1 MARPAGRRAGGSRFS
16 TSERMARKNL
26 TARVFQFKYS
36 MVYPALVVLFL
47 VIVAPLLYSIFIS
60 LHKYVLQFGLGDF
73 IGLKNY
79 LAAFANEEFRE
90 SMKNTAVLTVAVVA
104 LEFLAAMGLAL
115 ILNRDDIKGKKLYTV
130 TLLIPVMMPPIAV
143 GLIWRLMLHPDLGI
157 INWFIGL
164 FGAPKLGW
172 YGDPRLAMLTV
183 IGVDAWHE
191 TSLILIILLAGL
203 SSLGKSAFEAAVVDG
218 ARPLQ
223 IFYRITLPLL
233 TPVITVA
240 VLLRMIAAIKTYD
253 LIYVLTKGGPGFKT
267 ETMSYYV
274 YLMAFR
280 KLSMG
285 DAAAQSFI
293 LLVIIL
299 IFSLILIK
307 VMERRQQWV

>member
-1 MARPAGRRAGGSRFS
+1 MRPKG
-16 TSERMARKNL
+16 TI
-26 TARVFQFKYS
+26 ARVFQFKYA
-36 MVYPALVVLFL
+36 MVYPAA
-47 VIVAPLLYSIFIS
+47 VILLSVIIAPLVYSFSIS
-60 LHKYVLQFGLGDF
+60 FHKFVLQFGLGNF
-73 IGLKNY
+73 IGFQNY
-79 LAAFANEEFRE
+79 LRAFGNNEFIT
-90 SMKNTAVLTVAVVA
+90 SMKNTFVLTVSVVT
-104 LEFLAAMGLAL
+104 LEFLAALGLAL
-115 ILNRDDIKGKKLYTV
+115 VLNREDIKGKNVYTV
-130 TLLIPVMMPPIAV
+130 ILLIPVMMPPIAV
-143 GLIWRLMLHPDLGI
+143 GLIWRLLLHPDLGI

-203 SSLGKSAFEAAVVDG
+203 SSLGRSAFEAALVDG

-223 IFYRITLPLL
+223 IFTRVTLPLM
-233 TPVITVA
+233 TPVIAVA
-240 VLLRMIAAIKTYD
+240 ILIRMIAAIKTYD

-299 IFSLILIK
+299 VFSILLIK
-307 VMERRQQWV
+307 VMERGKWWS

>member
-1 MARPAGRRAGGSRFS
+1 MARPARRRAGGSRFS
-16 TSERMARKNL
+16 TSERMTRKNF
-26 TARVFQFKYS
+26 TANLFQFKYS
-36 MVYPALVVLFL
+36 MVYPAVVVLVL
-47 VIVAPLLYSIFIS
+47 VIVAPLLYSLFIS
-60 LHKYVLQFGLGDF
+60 LHKYVLQFGLGEF

-79 LAAFANEEFRE
+79 LVAFTNEEFLV
-90 SMKNTAVLTVAVVA
+90 SMKNTSVLTVSVVA

-130 TLLIPVMMPPIAV
+130 ILLIPVMMPPIAV

-172 YGDPRLAMLTV
+172 YGDPKLAMLTV

-191 TSLILIILLAGL
+191 TSLILIILIAGL
-203 SSLGKSAFEAAVVDG
+203 SSLGKSAYEAAVVDG
-218 ARPLQ
+218 AKPLQ
-223 IFYRITLPLL
+223 IFYRITLPLM

-299 IFSLILIK
+299 IFSFILIK
-307 VMERRQQWV
+307 VMERGQQWG

>member
-1 MARPAGRRAGGSRFS
+1 MGVRAVPARSDDSAGEAMGKRAKIF
-16 TSERMARKNL
+16 E
-26 TARVFQFKYS
+26 FKYTIIT
-36 MVYPALVVLFL
+36 PAVTILLL
-47 VIVAPLLYSIFIS
+47 VIVAPLLYSLYIS

-73 IGLKNY
+73 VGLYNY
-79 LAAFANEEFRE
+79 LKAFKDGEFLI
-90 SMKNTAVLTVAVVA
+90 SMRNTFVLTVSVVG
-104 LEFLAAMGLAL
+104 LEFAAALGLAL
-115 ILNRDDIKGKKLYTV
+115 ILNREEIKGKKLYTV
-130 TLLIPVMMPPIAV
+130 ILLIPVMMPPIAV
-143 GLIWRLMLHPDLGI
+143 GLIWRLLLHPDLGI

-172 YGDPRLAMLTV
+172 YGDPKLAMLTV

-203 SSLGKSAFEAAVVDG
+203 SSLGKSAYEAALVDG
-218 ARPLQ
+218 ANGFQ
-223 IFYRITLPLL
+223 IFIRITIPLL

-240 VLLRMIAAIKTYD
+240 VLIRMIAAIKTYD

-293 LLVIIL
+293 LLFIIL
-299 IFSLILIK
+299 ALSIVLIK
-307 VMERRQQWV
+307 AMERGQKWAK

>member
-1 MARPAGRRAGGSRFS
+1 
-16 TSERMARKNL
+16 
-26 TARVFQFKYS
+26 
-36 MVYPALVVLFL
+36 MVYPAAVILLS
-47 VIVAPLLYSIFIS
+47 VIVAPLVYSLFIS
-60 LHKYVLQFGLGDF
+60 FHKYVLQFGLGNF
-73 IGLKNY
+73 VGVQNY
-79 LAAFANEEFRE
+79 LKAFGNDEFII
-90 SMKNTAVLTVAVVA
+90 SMKNTFVLTLSVVT
-104 LEFLAAMGLAL
+104 LEFLAALGLAL
-115 ILNRDDIKGKKLYTV
+115 VLNREDVKGKNLYTV
-130 TLLIPVMMPPIAV
+130 ILLIPVMMPPIAV
-143 GLIWRLMLHPDLGI
+143 GLIWRLLLHPDLGM
-157 INWFIGL
+157 INWLIGL

-172 YGDPRLAMLTV
+172 YGDPKLAMLTV

-203 SSLGKSAFEAAVVDG
+203 SSLGRSAFEAALVDG

-223 IFYRITLPLL
+223 IFFRITLPLL

-240 VLLRMIAAIKTYD
+240 ILIRMIAAIKTYD

-293 LLVIIL
+293 LLAIIL
-299 IFSLILIK
+299 AFSIVLIK
-307 VMERRQQWV
+307 MMERGKRWN

>member
-1 MARPAGRRAGGSRFS
+1 
-16 TSERMARKNL
+16 MARKNL
-26 TARVFQFKYS
+26 AARVFQFKYS
-36 MVYPALVVLFL
+36 MVYPAVVVLLL
-47 VIVAPLLYSIFIS
+47 VIVAPLLYSLFIS

-79 LAAFANEEFRE
+79 IAAFANDEFLI
-90 SMKNTAVLTVAVVA
+90 SMKNTAVLTVSVVA

-115 ILNRDDIKGKKLYTV
+115 ILNRDDIRGKKLYTV
-130 TLLIPVMMPPIAV
+130 ILLIPVMMPPIAV

-172 YGDPRLAMLTV
+172 YGDPKLAMLTV
-183 IGVDAWHE
+183 VGVDAWHE

-203 SSLGKSAFEAAVVDG
+203 SSLGKSAYEAAVVDG

-223 IFYRITLPLL
+223 IFYRITLPLM